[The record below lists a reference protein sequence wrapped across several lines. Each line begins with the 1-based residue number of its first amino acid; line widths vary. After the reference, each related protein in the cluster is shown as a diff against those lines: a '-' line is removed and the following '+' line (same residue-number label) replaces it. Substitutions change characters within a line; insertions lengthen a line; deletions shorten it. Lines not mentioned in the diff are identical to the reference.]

1 MPDRQRSAT
10 HHAEP
15 SNSKGH
21 PATIACGYPYGSS
34 TTDWAHVTC
43 TRCLQE
49 RPTPS
54 AADTLAVMV
63 ALARQI
69 TTGQQPALY
78 RDEYDLQ
85 TAIADRLGT
94 IVDREHDLSD
104 GRSRVDLWHPTAG
117 IALEVKINSS
127 RADVIRQL
135 TRYAHCPEVAGIILI
150 TTRARHHHLPAELNG
165 KPTRLLTLIE
175 AGI

>member
-15 SNSKGH
+15 SSSKGQ
-21 PATIACGYPYGSS
+21 PATIACGYPYGTS

-49 RPTPS
+49 SPAPPV
-54 AADTLAVMV
+54 DTLKVMT

-69 TTGQQPALY
+69 TAGQKPALY

-85 TAIADRLGT
+85 TAIADRLGDT
-94 IVDREHDLSD
+94 IVREHDLSD

-117 IALEVKINSS
+117 IAIEVKINST

-135 TRYAHCPEVAGIILI
+135 IRYAHCPEVAGIILI

>member
-1 MPDRQRSAT
+1 MPDRQRRAV
-10 HHAEP
+10 HHAKP
-15 SNSKGH
+15 FNRASS
-21 PATIACGYPYGSS
+21 PTSTDCGYPYGS
-34 TTDWAHVTC
+34 TATDWADVTC

-49 RPTPS
+49 RPAPP

-63 ALARQI
+63 DLARQI
-69 TTGQQPALY
+69 TTDQQPTLY

-85 TAIADRLGT
+85 TAIADRLGDT
-94 IVDREHDLSD
+94 IVREHDLSD
-104 GRSRVDLWHPTAG
+104 GQSRVDLWHPAAG
-117 IALEVKINSS
+117 IALEVKISSS